1 MQRSNL
7 YIVLYATALT
17 IVCGVLLAV
26 AAEGLKPRQQANI
39 ILEEK
44 TNILSTVMPIT
55 RETDVA
61 AEYDRRVRSFVIN
74 AEGQVLEGVN
84 ASEVSIEEEY
94 RKPSQTRRLPVYEVF
109 DPQNPENVEFVVLPM
124 YGFGLWDNIW
134 GFVSLKPDMST
145 INGVSFQHAGETPG
159 LGSRIAEEPVQRRFI
174 GKQIFEGDR
183 LNPVMMMKGEGNDY
197 SDSPNKVDGL
207 SGATLTA
214 KGVNAMFVDY
224 MTSYQN
230 FLSSRR
236 NARAA

>member
-1 MQRSNL
+1 
-7 YIVLYATALT
+7 
-17 IVCGVLLAV
+17 VLLAV

-44 TNILSTVMPIT
+44 KNILSTVMAVE
-55 RETDVA
+55 RDTDIN

-74 AEGQVLEGVN
+74 SQGEVIEGAN
-84 ASEVSIEEEY
+84 ASEVVIAAEY
-94 RKPSQTRRLPVYEVF
+94 RKPSQARNLPVYEVF
-109 DPQNPENVEFVVLPM
+109 DPQNPEKVDFVVIPM

-197 SDSPNKVDGL
+197 SNSPNKVDGL

-230 FLSSRR
+230 FLTSRR
-236 NARAA
+236 NARGA